1 MTKRLRLTRGAASPI
16 RGRPVGSL
24 VRVIPVVTA
33 QVSGGAAFFPLD
45 MAPRKGPAR
54 MTPRVLVVD
63 DDPLYAEAA
72 TAILSQDD
80 RLDVVGRAS
89 DGRKAVELALS
100 LRPDVVLMDIEM
112 PVMDGIEAT
121 RNLGRLLPSAR
132 VVVVTSSMS
141 TADRRSARGASA
153 G

>member
-1 MTKRLRLTRGAASPI
+1 
-16 RGRPVGSL
+16 
-24 VRVIPVVTA
+24 
-33 QVSGGAAFFPLD
+33 
-45 MAPRKGPAR
+45 

-89 DGRKAVELALS
+89 DGREAVELALS

-141 TADRRSARGASA
+141 TADRRSARGAGAHAFLTKELGSDALVKAALSA
-153 G
+153 GLEAATR